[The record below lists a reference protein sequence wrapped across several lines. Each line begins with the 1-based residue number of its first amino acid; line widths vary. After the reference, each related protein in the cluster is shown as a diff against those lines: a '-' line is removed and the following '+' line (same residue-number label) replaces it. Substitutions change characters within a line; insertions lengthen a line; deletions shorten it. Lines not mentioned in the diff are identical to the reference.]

1 MAETVCSADESWR
14 PSVFQVAFQA
24 SARKDQYLASLQH
37 SMIPLWYQREGYV
50 QAMAD
55 LVGKE
60 LDTFKE
66 TNEICVLV
74 IDYLRTSNLCSSPST
89 LLPSGC
95 RHCGTVSCWDIM
107 MDMRQHS
114 GGAMPSNSLQYSP
127 QSALSNENLF
137 LLDPNF
143 SSSPSMDMCGLNPS
157 FSSQMNSDFSSVFMD
172 SAFPNSLG
180 FNMGSSMESSQG
192 QGQSMN
198 GFYAA
203 DEWSGTT
210 NSSCGASNAQQNQQP
225 QQQQH
230 MSALLNQRQSM
241 HTQSSVD
248 QSTSLDVKSK
258 LNSFENSLSAT
269 SQVDHGVLGAVNKG
283 SNEGGDTVSRHS
295 RLQGMVKQ
303 LSALAQGP
311 MGAAHQLQG
320 NNQQGQ
326 QPDVRETGGFYG
338 AEQQSHSE
346 SLPSPNVRVI
356 SSHEESLQDNQF
368 MQMQA
373 LEFRNHQAGLGN
385 GSLRSGF
392 QIMHGQQG
400 SSQNLVYNVRGGD
413 VSAANY
419 QGLQS
424 ETLFQ
429 SGRGENSAGLIT
441 AGSQLGQEQ
450 SEQNLQAV
458 RNLALQLQGKL
469 SQSALQNQLSNK
481 YMSLSGQTANVSA
494 QQLAFHAQQSQ
505 GSSDQLSS
513 LQSHSNNHPLSMLLQ
528 SQASAQF
535 QSLSQAQV
543 QAQAQAHQAQAQA
556 QAANQQAAFHARQLQ
571 NGSQQPLLTHN
582 SFQSIQSG
590 ANQALSG
597 GNRGLHLNGTQQMM
611 AQLQPRLLNP
621 TFQGLKAGGPQVL
634 QPSSPAASL
643 SSANSNESNA
653 KTPMPG
659 TIAARCIQVL
669 LRYIQEQRKRPPAN
683 DILFWKSL
691 VNEFFV
697 PGATKRWCLSSYN
710 SMPMGRHAQNLF
722 PMDYWFCNLCGVHP
736 GRGFE
741 SSTDV
746 LPRLFKIKYASG
758 LEDELLFLDIA
769 EGRYMLPNGRLVLEF
784 PRAVHESKFP
794 ELRVV
799 RYGRLRVTFS
809 SSFKIC
815 SWEFCTKMHEEVVP
829 RKDLLLQAQ
838 QLAKL
843 VKDCE
848 QEGFEKSA
856 TNFKAYCNEFTATA
870 RQLAS
875 KLEAPSV
882 NDLGFSKRY
891 VRCLQIA
898 EVVNSMKDLI
908 SFERRTCSG
917 PIASLANFPSV
928 RKVPEDLLAC
938 STSSQIVNQL
948 SQANNSDVSGAHSSS
963 QQADPQSDGMK
974 AQLQAQVIHHLQP
987 QSANNQLLA
996 AQPSSRSMS
1005 ALQGSSFGHGQSHMS
1020 SQVMS
1025 NFGQLAQQIYESAG
1039 NRQLLQQQP
1048 LNQPIT
1054 HTQLLNHT
1062 GQQSLPGTPQS
1073 EMSDMRTNT

>member
-1 MAETVCSADESWR
+1 
-14 PSVFQVAFQA
+14 
-24 SARKDQYLASLQH
+24 
-37 SMIPLWYQREGYV
+37 
-50 QAMAD
+50 
-55 LVGKE
+55 
-60 LDTFKE
+60 
-66 TNEICVLV
+66 
-74 IDYLRTSNLCSSPST
+74 
-89 LLPSGC
+89 
-95 RHCGTVSCWDIM
+95 M

-114 GGAMPSNSLQYSP
+114 GGAVPANSLQFSP
-127 QSALSNENLF
+127 QSAVSNENLF

-157 FSSQMNSDFSSVFMD
+157 FSSHMNSDFSSVFMD
-172 SAFPNSLG
+172 SAFPNGFG
-180 FNMGSSMESSQG
+180 FNMGSSMESLQG
-192 QGQSMN
+192 QGQSTN

-210 NSSCGASNAQQNQQP
+210 NSSCGASNAQQSQQL
-225 QQQQH
+225 QHQQH
-230 MSALLNQRQSM
+230 MSALSNQHQSM
-241 HTQSSVD
+241 PTQSAVD
-248 QSTSLDVKSK
+248 QPASIDVKSK
-258 LNSFENSLSAT
+258 LHLFENSVSAT
-269 SQVDHGVLGAVNKG
+269 SQVDHGMLGVVNKG
-283 SNEGGDTVSRHS
+283 FNEGGDVVSRQA

-311 MGAAHQLQG
+311 MVAAQHSQG
-320 NNQQGQ
+320 NQQVLQ
-326 QPDVRETGGFYG
+326 SEDRESGGFYG
-338 AEQQSHSE
+338 TTEQQSHSE
-346 SLPSPNVRVI
+346 SLLAKNVPCI
-356 SSHEESLQDNQF
+356 SSHDESLQDSQL

-373 LEFRNHQAGLGN
+373 SEFGSHQAGLGN
-385 GSLRSGF
+385 SSLRSGL

-400 SSQNLVYNVRGGD
+400 SVQNSVYNVKDGD
-413 VSAANY
+413 ASIANY
-419 QGLQS
+419 HGLNS
-424 ETLFQ
+424 EAIFQ
-429 SGRGENSAGLIT
+429 SGRGENIAGLVA
-441 AGSQLGQEQ
+441 AGSQLGQY
-450 SEQNLQAV
+450 QNESSLQAV
-458 RNLALQLQGKL
+458 RSLALQLQGKM
-469 SQSALQNQLSNK
+469 SQSSLQNQLSNK
-481 YMSLSGQTANVSA
+481 YMNLPTQAGNLSA
-494 QQLAFHAQQSQ
+494 QQFALHAQQSQ
-505 GSSDQLSS
+505 NSSNQLST
-513 LQSHSNNHPLSMLLQ
+513 LQSHANNHPLSVLLQ

-535 QSLSQAQV
+535 QSVSQAQV
-543 QAQAQAHQAQAQA
+543 QAQAQAQAQAHAQVQAQAQV
-556 QAANQQAAFHARQLQ
+556 QAANQQAAFQARHLQ

-582 SFQSIQSG
+582 TFQSMQSG
-590 ANQALSG
+590 ASQVLSG
-597 GNRGLHLNGTQQMM
+597 ANRGLHLNGTQQMM

-621 TFQGLKAGGPQVL
+621 TFHGLKSGSSQVL

-643 SSANSNESNA
+643 SSANNSESNLR
-653 KTPMPG
+653 TPMPG
-659 TIAARCIQVL
+659 PIAARCIQVL
-669 LRYIQEQRKRPPAN
+669 LRYIQEQRKRPAAN
-683 DILFWKSL
+683 DILFWKTL

-769 EGRYMLPNGRLVLEF
+769 EGRYMLPNGKLVLEF

-848 QEGFEKSA
+848 QEGFEKSQA
-856 TNFKAYCNEFTATA
+856 NLKAYCNEFTATA

-908 SFERRTCSG
+908 SFERKTCSG

-928 RKVPEDLLAC
+928 RKVPDDMLAC

-948 SQANNSDVSGAHSSS
+948 SQGHVSSSASYSNVQMSQQGQVGNDLHSAIIQNSDVSGAFSSG
-963 QQADPQSDGMK
+963 QADFQSGGMK
-974 AQLQAQVIHHLQP
+974 NQLQTQVIHHLQSQP
-987 QSANNQLLA
+987 SNQLLTT
-996 AQPSSRSMS
+996 QQSGRSMS

-1025 NFGQLAQQIYESAG
+1025 NQAVNFGQLAQQIYESAG
-1039 NRQLLQQQP
+1039 NRQLLQQP
-1048 LNQPIT
+1048 LNQTIT
-1054 HTQLLNHT
+1054 HSQLITHT

-1073 EMSDMRTNT
+1073 EMSDMRTNS